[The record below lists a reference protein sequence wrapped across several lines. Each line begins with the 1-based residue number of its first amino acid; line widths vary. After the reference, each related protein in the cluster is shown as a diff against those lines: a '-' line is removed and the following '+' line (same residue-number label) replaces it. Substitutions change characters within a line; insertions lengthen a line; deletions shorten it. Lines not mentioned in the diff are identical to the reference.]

1 MKTLRAHLA
10 EYLEMRHALGFNTKR
25 DQWLLSSFIAFLE
38 TNHRCVITADLALRW
53 AKQPIEAHPGWW
65 ARKLSTVR
73 VFARHV
79 HLADRRHAIPPRH
92 LLPESTPRS
101 TPALY
106 SPQDVLKVLGAAAEL
121 ESPFRGLTHETLI
134 GLLAATGMRVGEAI
148 HLDRDDVDW
157 KHELIVIRHAKFR
170 KSREVVLHASVMR
183 ALKRY
188 ASKREQF
195 HGKARSPAF
204 FVSLTGTRL
213 IYNNVHRTFAD
224 LVRRT
229 GIERERARLH
239 DLRHTFAVQTLLRWH
254 REGLDVNAWLPRL
267 STYLGH
273 ANPSS
278 TYWYLTASPELMALV
293 GRKLER
299 VLGGLP

>member
-1 MKTLRAHLA
+1 MKTLRTHLA
-10 EYLEMRHALGFNTKR
+10 EYLKMRQALGFKPQR
-25 DQWLLSSFIAFLE
+25 DQWLLSSFITFME
-38 TNHRCVITADLALRW
+38 VNHRRLITIDLALDW
-53 AKQPIEAHPGWW
+53 AKQPVGAHPGWW
-65 ARKLSTVR
+65 AKKLSTVR
-73 VFARHV
+73 VFARHM
-79 HLADRRHAIPPRH
+79 HLIDCRHAIPPRH

-101 TPALY
+101 TPVLY
-106 SPQDVLKVLGAAAEL
+106 SSQDVSKLLHAAAKL
-121 ESPFRGLTHETLI
+121 ASPFRSLTHQTLI
-134 GLLAATGMRVGEAI
+134 GLLAVTGMRVGEAI
-148 HLDRDDVDW
+148 RLDSNDVDW

-188 ASKREQF
+188 ASEREQF

-213 IYNNVHRTFAD
+213 IYNNVHHTFAD

-229 GIERERARLH
+229 GIGRERARLH
-239 DLRHTFAVQTLLRWH
+239 DLRHTFAVQTLLRWY

-273 ANPSS
+273 ADPTS

-293 GRKLER
+293 GHKLECA
-299 VLGGLP
+299 LGALP

>member
-1 MKTLRAHLA
+1 
-10 EYLEMRHALGFNTKR
+10 MRR
-25 DQWLLSSFIAFLE
+25 PW
-38 TNHRCVITADLALRW
+38 
-53 AKQPIEAHPGWW
+53 
-65 ARKLSTVR
+65 
-73 VFARHV
+73 
-79 HLADRRHAIPPRH
+79 
-92 LLPESTPRS
+92 
-101 TPALY
+101 
-106 SPQDVLKVLGAAAEL
+106 
-121 ESPFRGLTHETLI
+121 LI
-134 GLLAATGMRVGEAI
+134 GIVFTLCVTVVFVAMAWVSMRAI
-148 HLDRDDVDW
+148 RLDRDDVDW

-170 KSREVVLHASVMR
+170 KSREVVLHTSVMH

-188 ASKREQF
+188 ASKRDQF

-204 FVSLTGTRL
+204 FVSLAGTRL
-213 IYNNVHRTFAD
+213 IYNNVHRAFAD

-299 VLGGLP
+299 VLGVLP